1 MTSLPFQTY
10 TDAIEY
16 FGVQIPK
23 LFFNNLITVETYCNR
38 NGYHPLD
45 ILDNLFGFEIIE
57 ANEARYQQ
65 TPIELYPFGK
75 TGVAGTHFGFVIHTQ
90 DNEDYPSGELCPMDS
105 DGVILIGNTSHAL
118 FQNLLTDPILI
129 DKHSQLL
136 KALELEPIISK
147 EKRYDVNGNGLKITV
162 QPKNGWRFVNTSDGV
177 GVFAEEKYF
186 DTSHELFINDTNRTK
201 RVDFFEELAE
211 EMRSKGFY
219 GSQLFYLK
227 ELYWNE
233 WTNYDLAKKYLNQM
247 LLPYEQLGRQH
258 LYTTAKDILD
268 SFDIRY
274 PEWK

>member
-1 MTSLPFQTY
+1 MNSLPFQTY
-10 TDAIEY
+10 SDATKY
-16 FGVQIPK
+16 FRVQIPE
-23 LFFNNLITVETYCNR
+23 LFFNNLITVEAYSNR

-45 ILDNLFGFEIIE
+45 ILDELFGFEIIE
-57 ANEARYQQ
+57 ADEARYQQ
-65 TPIELYPFGK
+65 TPIELYPFGR

-147 EKRYDVNGNGLKITV
+147 HKRYEANGNGLRITV
-162 QPKNGWRFVNTSDGV
+162 QPKKGWRFVYTSDGV

-186 DTSHELFINDTNRTK
+186 DTSHELFINDINSAK
-201 RVDFFEELAE
+201 RVEYFEESAE
-211 EMRSKGFY
+211 EMRRKGFY

-258 LYTTAKDILD
+258 LFDTAKEILE
-268 SFDIRY
+268 SFDVRH
-274 PEWK
+274 PECQ